1 MVRVLII
8 SANMAIF
15 SNKDYDFI
23 NFVLDVTNKT
33 SSGESNYI
41 LVVLIWP
48 NLGGSSIF
56 IRQVIMTSIL

>member
-15 SNKDYDFI
+15 SNKDYDVI

-41 LVVLIWP
+41 LVVLI
-48 NLGGSSIF
+48 
-56 IRQVIMTSIL
+56 